1 MLGRLYTILSLVVFF
16 PFPIHLNSI
25 VLLQPSYNLV
35 CSVLNCIFDTLHSIE
50 AGVMFKKLAL
60 LYARNWINKCYTLH
74 IYPAMQI
81 VSSYNLRLTV
91 EQ

>member
-81 VSSYNLRLTV
+81 GV
-91 EQ
+91 EL